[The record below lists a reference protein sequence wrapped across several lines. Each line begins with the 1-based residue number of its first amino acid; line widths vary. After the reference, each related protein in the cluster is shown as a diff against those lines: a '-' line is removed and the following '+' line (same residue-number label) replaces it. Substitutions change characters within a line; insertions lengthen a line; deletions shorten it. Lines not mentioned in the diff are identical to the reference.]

1 MVKGGQKRVI
11 KKDKCSL
18 LGCRITWI
26 CIYYTRVVNQSTG
39 VCDHGFALSFPS
51 YCHYAKVIVT
61 RPMMD
66 TVY

>member
-1 MVKGGQKRVI
+1 MVKGGHKRVI

-18 LGCRITWI
+18 PRITWI

-39 VCDHGFALSFPS
+39 GCDHGFALSLPS

-66 TVY
+66 TVCS

>member
-1 MVKGGQKRVI
+1 MVKGEHKRVI

-18 LGCRITWI
+18 PRIYDKMV

-39 VCDHGFALSFPS
+39 GCDHGFALSLLS
-51 YCHYAKVIVT
+51 YCHYAKVFVT

-66 TVY
+66 MVC